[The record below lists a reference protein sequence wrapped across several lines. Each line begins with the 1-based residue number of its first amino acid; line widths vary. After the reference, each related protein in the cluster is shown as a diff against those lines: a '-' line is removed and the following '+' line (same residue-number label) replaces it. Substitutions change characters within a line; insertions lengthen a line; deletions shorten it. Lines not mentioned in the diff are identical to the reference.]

1 MSRKTKSRRI
11 AARRK
16 RETRR
21 LIGPPVII
29 GGGLVLI
36 GLAAVLIFGGGGA
49 FSGPPPTPEVIG
61 APALKAD
68 QEMIDL
74 GDVRLGQT
82 VNASF
87 QLTNVGDQ
95 PLFFTELPYVE
106 VVEGC

>member
-1 MSRKTKSRRI
+1 VSRKTKSRRI
-11 AARRK
+11 AARHK

-21 LIGPPVII
+21 PIGSPVII
-29 GGGLVLI
+29 GGGLALI
-36 GLAAVLIFGGGGA
+36 GLAAVLIFGGGA

-61 APALKAD
+61 APALKAN

-74 GDVRLGQT
+74 GDVRLGMT

-87 QLTNVGDQ
+87 QLTNVVDQ
-95 PLFFTELPYVE
+95 PLFFTESPYVE